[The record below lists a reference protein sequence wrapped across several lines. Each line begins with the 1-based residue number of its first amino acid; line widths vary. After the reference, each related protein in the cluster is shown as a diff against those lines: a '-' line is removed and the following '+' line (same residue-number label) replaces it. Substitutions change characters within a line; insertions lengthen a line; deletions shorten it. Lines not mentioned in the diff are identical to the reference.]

1 MKKISIALFLLV
13 LFGGGFIGFWLYDRY
28 FKPEAAQYLTYPVK
42 RGDLK
47 ELVRVRGQVVSQK
60 EVNLAFPF
68 AGTVE
73 KVYVEEGQE
82 VTSGTQL
89 MSLDTK
95 DFVLELKKLNAQQQ
109 QATASIES
117 ARSQLLRYQ
126 SLRDAEASR
135 LLELQ
140 RGARPEQLDIE
151 QSRVASAQSA
161 VANNRLTVIEAIQS
175 AGTIGDDA
183 IRNGADQLMSNPRTS
198 YPVLVFTMAD
208 TLLQRDLELQRT
220 QLEPMLTAWQKSLTV
235 LSETTLD
242 TNLALAKT
250 NLTTIKNYLE
260 ELSLALNQAVA
271 SGATPQNQLDI
282 WRSTLS
288 LVRTNVST
296 AMTSLANDE
305 AALRNAQASL
315 TIAQNQL
322 KLLQA
327 GNTEE
332 QIQTQEAVV
341 RQAEAS
347 IAAQRSA
354 IAQFTAVQDE
364 VEAQRDIV
372 LENIKKSTLYAP
384 GNVRII
390 KVSVEEDEYFRPGA
404 IAMTVAS
411 VGLKLQSDVSEID
424 IPGIRPSNPV
434 LITFDALPRLEFT
447 GSVTAIEPQEI
458 VKDSDKYYRTDIL
471 LNDPSDD
478 VRTGMNADLI
488 IQKSQKS
495 NVLSIPVYAVVDELG
510 KKTVRILRDGKPV
523 STDIRTGISDGESI
537 EVITGLKEGEQVVIV
552 TD

>member
-28 FKPEAAQYLTYPVK
+28 FKPEAAQYLTYTVK

-73 KVYVEEGQE
+73 KVYVQEGQE
-82 VTSGTQL
+82 VTSGAQL

-140 RGARPEQLDIE
+140 RGARPEQLEIE
-151 QSRVASAQSA
+151 QSRVASAQSV

-183 IRNGADQLMSNPRTS
+183 IRNGADQLMSSPRTS

-208 TLLQRDLELQRT
+208 TSLQRDLELQRT
-220 QLEPMLTAWQKSLTV
+220 QLEPMLTAWQKSLTT
-235 LSETTLD
+235 LSEATLD

-271 SGATPQNQLDI
+271 SGATTQNQLDT

-296 AMTSLANDE
+296 AMTGLAADE
-305 AALRNAQASL
+305 AALRNAQAAL

-327 GNTEE
+327 GNTQE
-332 QIQTQEAVV
+332 QIQTQEAVL
-341 RQAEAS
+341 RQADAS

-354 IAQFTAVQDE
+354 ISQFTAVQDE
-364 VEAQRDIV
+364 VEAQKDIV

-390 KVSVEEDEYFRPGA
+390 KVSVEENEYFRPGDV
-404 IAMTVAS
+404 AMIVAS
-411 VGLKLQSDVSEID
+411 VGLKLQSDISEID
-424 IPGIRPSNPV
+424 IPGVRPSNPV

-447 GSVTAIEPQEI
+447 GSVIAIEPQE
-458 VKDSDKYYRTDIL
+458 VVRELDKYYRNDIV
-471 LNDPSDD
+471 LN
-478 VRTGMNADLI
+478 
-488 IQKSQKS
+488 
-495 NVLSIPVYAVVDELG
+495 
-510 KKTVRILRDGKPV
+510 
-523 STDIRTGISDGESI
+523 
-537 EVITGLKEGEQVVIV
+537 
-552 TD
+552 